1 MGRMELELIPTVILT
16 CIASALTIFCGYMG
30 QRPMN
35 PKRGPRMVPWRFLM
49 LLLVIVAMMLGGHV
63 LTLLGFVT
71 GQQQPRY

>member
-1 MGRMELELIPTVILT
+1 MGAMELELVPTVILACVT
-16 CIASALTIFCGYMG
+16 SGLAVFCGYMG

-49 LLLVIVAMMLGGHV
+49 LLFVVAAIMMIVHL
-63 LTLLGFVT
+63 LNLLGFAT